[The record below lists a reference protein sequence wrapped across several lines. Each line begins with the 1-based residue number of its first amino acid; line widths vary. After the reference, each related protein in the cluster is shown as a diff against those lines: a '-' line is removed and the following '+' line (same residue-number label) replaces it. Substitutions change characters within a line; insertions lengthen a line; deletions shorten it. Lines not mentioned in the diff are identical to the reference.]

1 VSRTAIGKAPIGS
14 HATQEEG
21 FAWRYRT
28 SRTETSASSSSR
40 AGAASSR
47 PAVSCRTKFST
58 TTASRSSR
66 SGSVRS
72 YAYDLLRWWR
82 WLRAI
87 DIEWDRATSAEVRD
101 LVLWLQQATKQRRT
115 ARTTSAATA
124 GTINPI
130 TRKLH
135 PGDRYQP
142 RTILHSNAVLRASYE
157 FWIERGAGPLV
168 NPVPLQR
175 RGGQRPNA
183 HHNPLQ
189 PFRPEGR
196 LRYNPPAPKRRPR
209 AMSDQQ

>member
-1 VSRTAIGKAPIGS
+1 MAIPDEPDRDVGIIEFPSWGRVVATGGVVPYEVLDDDGQPI
-14 HATQEEG
+14 EPIR
-21 FAWRYRT
+21 RYLRDFVAQG
-28 SRTETSASSSSR
+28 R
-40 AGAASSR
+40 R
-47 PAVSCRTKFST
+47 P
-58 TTASRSSR
+58 
-66 SGSVRS
+66 GSVRS

-82 WLRAI
+82 WLRAVGV
-87 DIEWDRATSAEVRD
+87 EWDRATSVEVCD
-101 LVLWLQQATKQRRT
+101 LVLWLQRATKRRRT

-142 RTILHSNAVLRASYE
+142 RTIRHSNAVLRAFYE

-175 RGGQRPNA
+175 RRGQRPNA
-183 HHNPLQ
+183 HHHPLQ

-196 LRYNPPAPKRRPR
+196 LRYNPPVPKRRPR
-209 AMSDQQ
+209 AMSDQR